1 MTKKMRTVNGSHF
14 VLEENFLYWYN
25 RKTESA
31 MEYLKNG
38 KKNTKA
44 VLLSI
49 EEYEDIQREIEY
61 YKKTIEELQD
71 ELDSTEAGK
80 IRKEGNAVLDFRLND
95 YVSDK
100 NRAISSK
107 SLKKA
112 AGNRSGKT
120 RKVYS

>member
-1 MTKKMRTVNGSHF
+1 
-14 VLEENFLYWYN
+14 
-25 RKTESA
+25 

-49 EEYEDIQREIEY
+49 EEYEDILREIEY
-61 YKKTIEELQD
+61 YKKAIEELQD

-112 AGNRSGKT
+112 AGNRSGKN